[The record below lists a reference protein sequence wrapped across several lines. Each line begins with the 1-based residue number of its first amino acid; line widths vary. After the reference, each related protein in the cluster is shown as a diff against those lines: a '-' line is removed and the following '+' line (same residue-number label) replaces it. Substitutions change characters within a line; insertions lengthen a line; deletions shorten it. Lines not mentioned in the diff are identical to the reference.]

1 MNYYPFHIGDYASAT
16 RHLTWDEDAAYRR
29 LLDAYYVREAP
40 LPLELRQVYRLVGA
54 STEAQ
59 REAVDTILEEF
70 FTKTEDGY
78 RHARC
83 DAEIARMQDRRNK
96 ASQSA
101 SKRWSNANAMPPDSE
116 GNANACDTDANAC
129 ESVCEGNAP
138 NTNTN
143 TNKKHMTHSGRND
156 YPPEFEA
163 AWKAYP
169 RRAGDNPKGKAFKA
183 WRARLAAGRTA
194 EEIHAG
200 VLRYA
205 AYVAA
210 KGQVGTEY
218 VKQAATFFGPDEAFA
233 EPWELAAQGG
243 AADGWEGHYK

>member
-40 LPLELRQVYRLVGA
+40 LPLEPRQVYRLVCA

-59 REAVDTILEEF
+59 REAVDTILGEF

-83 DAEIARMQDRRNK
+83 DAELARMKDKRNK

-101 SKRWSNANAMPPDSE
+101 SKRWGNANALPRDSE

-143 TNKKHMTHSGRND
+143 TNKKHMTH

-183 WRARLAAGRTA
+183 WRARLAAGRTP

-205 AYVAA
+205 AFVAA
-210 KGQVGTEY
+210 KGQEGTEY

-233 EPWELAAQGG
+233 EPWELPA
-243 AADGWEGHYK
+243 AADAYDWQRGMK